1 MTPSVR
7 DILARGFQAHQAGQ
21 LEEAR
26 ACYEQVLLHE
36 PGHAEAS
43 QLMGLVA
50 RRLGNNA
57 AAQTF
62 FRQSLATH
70 PAQPHVWNNLGNV
83 LLAGAQLPEA
93 EHALRQAIALQPTY
107 ADAHYNLSRALQQ
120 ARRAGEAAASLTRAW
135 QLTATPTPPMWQ
147 LKAQIEADAGNLEAA
162 ESTLRAALSQH
173 PGVAALW
180 HNLAVALQRGHRYG
194 EALRAHEQAIALG
207 LDAADAHYNL
217 GNTLQSVGRVAEAV
231 AAYQAALRREPL
243 HPLALHDLA
252 RLRWRL
258 GHPDFDAETRHAMAL
273 APQQAVAAGLLGQ
286 MLRQADRFDEALPCF
301 REALRRDPANPGFLD
316 GMGSCLVRLGAVDTG
331 LTTHREAAAMAP
343 TDPEILCNLCTSLLV
358 AGRPD
363 EALAIASQ
371 ACELAPAHQRAQA
384 LRGLA
389 QRLLGLPETGA
400 SDLSAEVR
408 RISLPAPPGWSDIRS
423 FNQDLATEL
432 RILHGADRRQPIDQ
446 SLRGGT
452 QTFGNLFAS
461 SLPAVTALKQS
472 IADAVT
478 RTIATMHDAGDA
490 ADPHPY
496 FQRRPAAP
504 GSWRFDTAWSSR
516 LSQGGFHTDHV
527 HPHGW
532 MSSVYY
538 VHLPPGVDD
547 QVRRQ
552 GWLRFGVPDFPIP
565 GVTADSLVQHLVQ
578 PVEGLLVLF
587 PSMRWHG
594 TTPFDAV
601 GERLTV
607 AFDVL
612 PY

>member
-1 MTPSVR
+1 M
-7 DILARGFQAHQAGQ
+7 LARGFKAHQAGQ
-21 LEEAR
+21 LDEAR
-26 ACYEQVLLHE
+26 GCYEQVLRHD
-36 PGHAEAS
+36 PGHAEAN

-50 RRLGNNA
+50 RRLGDDA
-57 AAQTF
+57 AAETC
-62 FRQSLATH
+62 FRRSLAVQ
-70 PAQPHVWNNLGNV
+70 PAQPHVWNNLGNL
-83 LLAGAQLPEA
+83 LLAGARALEA
-93 EHALRQAIALQPTY
+93 EEALRQAVALQPAY
-107 ADAHYNLSRALQQ
+107 ADAHFNLSRALQRT
-120 ARRAGEAAASLTRAW
+120 ARPRDAAASLARAW
-135 QLTATPTPPMWQ
+135 QLTTTPTPSMWQ
-147 LKAQIEADAGNLEAA
+147 LKALIEADSGELGAA
-162 ESTLRAALSQH
+162 ESTLRSALSQY
-173 PGVAALW
+173 PGAAALW
-180 HNLAVALQRGHRYG
+180 HNLAVTLQRGHRYA
-194 EALRAHEQAIALG
+194 EALRAHEQASVIG
-207 LDAADAHYNL
+207 LDAADAHYNR
-217 GNTLQSVGRVAEAV
+217 GNTLQSLGRIDDAL
-231 AAYQAALRREPL
+231 AAYQAALQREPL

-258 GHPDFDAETRHAMAL
+258 GHPDFDAETRRAVAL
-273 APQQAVAAGLLGQ
+273 APQQATASGVLGQ
-286 MLRQADRFDEALPCF
+286 LFRQAGRFEEAVPCF
-301 REALRRDPANPGFLD
+301 REALRRDPSNPGFLD
-316 GMGSCLVRLGAVDTG
+316 GLGSCLVRLGAVDTG
-331 LTTHREAAAMAP
+331 LTSHREALAMAP
-343 TDPEILCNLCTSLLV
+343 TDPEILSNLCTSLLV

-363 EALAIASQ
+363 EALAIACQ
-371 ACELAPAHQRAQA
+371 ACELAPAHQRALA

-389 QRLLGLPETGA
+389 RRLLGLPETGA

-478 RTIATMHDAGDA
+478 RTIATMPDAGDA
-490 ADPHPY
+490 AEPHPY
-496 FQRRPAAP
+496 FRRRPAAP
-504 GSWRFDTAWSSR
+504 DSWRFDTAWSSR

-565 GVTADSLVQHLVQ
+565 GVPADSLVQHLVQ

>member
-1 MTPSVR
+1 M
-7 DILARGFQAHQAGQ
+7 LARGFKAHQAGQ
-21 LEEAR
+21 LDEAR
-26 ACYEQVLLHE
+26 GCYEQVLRHD
-36 PGHAEAS
+36 PGHAEAN

-50 RRLGNNA
+50 RRLGDDA
-57 AAQTF
+57 AAETC
-62 FRQSLATH
+62 FRRSLAVQ
-70 PAQPHVWNNLGNV
+70 PAQPHVWNNLGNL
-83 LLAGAQLPEA
+83 LLAGARALEA
-93 EHALRQAIALQPTY
+93 EEALRQAVALQPAY
-107 ADAHYNLSRALQQ
+107 ADAHFNLSRALQRT
-120 ARRAGEAAASLTRAW
+120 ARPRDAAASLARAW
-135 QLTATPTPPMWQ
+135 QLTTTPTPSMWQ
-147 LKAQIEADAGNLEAA
+147 LKALIEADSGELGAA
-162 ESTLRAALSQH
+162 ESTLRSALLQY
-173 PGVAALW
+173 PGAAALW
-180 HNLAVALQRGHRYG
+180 HNLAVTLQRGHRYA
-194 EALRAHEQAIALG
+194 EALRAHEQASVIG
-207 LDAADAHYNL
+207 LDAADAHYNR
-217 GNTLQSVGRVAEAV
+217 GNTLQSLGRIDDAL
-231 AAYQAALRREPL
+231 AAYQAALQREPL

-258 GHPDFDAETRHAMAL
+258 GHPDFDAETRRAVAL
-273 APQQAVAAGLLGQ
+273 APQQATASGVLGQ
-286 MLRQADRFDEALPCF
+286 LFRQAGRFEEAVPCF
-301 REALRRDPANPGFLD
+301 REALRRDPSNPGFLD
-316 GMGSCLVRLGAVDTG
+316 GLGSCLVRLGAVDTG
-331 LTTHREAAAMAP
+331 LTSHREALAMAP
-343 TDPEILCNLCTSLLV
+343 TDPEILSNLCTSLLV

-363 EALAIASQ
+363 EALAIACQ
-371 ACELAPAHQRAQA
+371 ACELAPAHQRALA

-389 QRLLGLPETGA
+389 RRLLGLPETGA

-408 RISLPAPPGWSDIRS
+408 RISLPAPPGWSDIRA

-478 RTIATMHDAGDA
+478 RTIATMPDAGDA
-490 ADPHPY
+490 AEPHPY
-496 FQRRPAAP
+496 FRRRPAAP
-504 GSWRFDTAWSSR
+504 DSWRFDTAWSSR

-552 GWLRFGVPDFPIP
+552 GWLRFGVPEFPIP

-612 PY
+612 PH

>member
-1 MTPSVR
+1 M
-7 DILARGFQAHQAGQ
+7 LARGFKAHQAGQ
-21 LEEAR
+21 LDEAR
-26 ACYEQVLLHE
+26 GCYEQVLRHD
-36 PGHAEAS
+36 PGHAEAN

-50 RRLGNNA
+50 RRLGDDA
-57 AAQTF
+57 AAETC
-62 FRQSLATH
+62 FRRSLAVQ
-70 PAQPHVWNNLGNV
+70 PAQPHVWNNLGNL
-83 LLAGAQLPEA
+83 LLAGARALEA
-93 EHALRQAIALQPTY
+93 EEALRQAVALQPAY
-107 ADAHYNLSRALQQ
+107 ADAHFNLSRALQRT
-120 ARRAGEAAASLTRAW
+120 ARPRDAAASLARAW
-135 QLTATPTPPMWQ
+135 QLTTTPTPSMWQ
-147 LKAQIEADAGNLEAA
+147 LKALIEADSGELGAA
-162 ESTLRAALSQH
+162 ESTLRSALSQY
-173 PGVAALW
+173 PGAAALW
-180 HNLAVALQRGHRYG
+180 HNLAVTLQRGHRYA
-194 EALRAHEQAIALG
+194 EALRAHEQASVIG
-207 LDAADAHYNL
+207 LDAADAHYNR
-217 GNTLQSVGRVAEAV
+217 GNTLQSLGRIDDAL
-231 AAYQAALRREPL
+231 AAYQAALQREPL

-258 GHPDFDAETRHAMAL
+258 GHPDFDAETRRAVAL
-273 APQQAVAAGLLGQ
+273 APQQATASGVLGQ
-286 MLRQADRFDEALPCF
+286 LFRQAGRFEEAVPCF
-301 REALRRDPANPGFLD
+301 REALRRDPSNPGFLD
-316 GMGSCLVRLGAVDTG
+316 GLGSCLVRLGAVDTG
-331 LTTHREAAAMAP
+331 LTSHREALAMAP
-343 TDPEILCNLCTSLLV
+343 TDPEILSNLCTSLLV

-363 EALAIASQ
+363 EALAIACQ
-371 ACELAPAHQRAQA
+371 ACELAPAHQRALA

-389 QRLLGLPETGA
+389 RRLLGLPETGA

-408 RISLPAPPGWSDIRS
+408 RISLPAPPGWSDIRA

-478 RTIATMHDAGDA
+478 RTIATMPDAGDA
-490 ADPHPY
+490 AEPHPY
-496 FQRRPAAP
+496 FRRRPAAP
-504 GSWRFDTAWSSR
+504 DSWRFDTAWSSR
-516 LSQGGFHTDHV
+516 LSRGGFHTDHV

-552 GWLRFGVPDFPIP
+552 GWLRFGVPEFPIP

>member
-1 MTPSVR
+1 M
-7 DILARGFQAHQAGQ
+7 LARGFKAHQAGQ
-21 LEEAR
+21 LDEAR
-26 ACYEQVLLHE
+26 GCYEQVLRHD
-36 PGHAEAS
+36 PGHAEAN

-50 RRLGNNA
+50 RRLGDDA
-57 AAQTF
+57 AAETC
-62 FRQSLATH
+62 FRRSLAVQ
-70 PAQPHVWNNLGNV
+70 PAQPHVWNNLGNL
-83 LLAGAQLPEA
+83 LLAGARALEA
-93 EHALRQAIALQPTY
+93 EEALRQAVALQPAY
-107 ADAHYNLSRALQQ
+107 ADAHFNLSRALQRT
-120 ARRAGEAAASLTRAW
+120 ARPRDAAASLARAW
-135 QLTATPTPPMWQ
+135 QLTTTPTPSMWQ
-147 LKAQIEADAGNLEAA
+147 LKALIEADSGELGAA
-162 ESTLRAALSQH
+162 ESTLRSALLQY
-173 PGVAALW
+173 PGAAALW
-180 HNLAVALQRGHRYG
+180 HNLAVTLQRGHRYA
-194 EALRAHEQAIALG
+194 EALRAHEQASVIG
-207 LDAADAHYNL
+207 LDAADAHYNR
-217 GNTLQSVGRVAEAV
+217 GNTLQSLGRIDDAL
-231 AAYQAALRREPL
+231 AAYQAALQREPL

-258 GHPDFDAETRHAMAL
+258 GHPDFDAETRRAVAL
-273 APQQAVAAGLLGQ
+273 APQQATASGVLGQ
-286 MLRQADRFDEALPCF
+286 LFRQAGRFEEAVPCF
-301 REALRRDPANPGFLD
+301 REALRRDPSNPGFLD
-316 GMGSCLVRLGAVDTG
+316 GLGSCLVRLGAVDTG
-331 LTTHREAAAMAP
+331 LTSHREALAMAP
-343 TDPEILCNLCTSLLV
+343 TDPEILSNLCTSLLV

-363 EALAIASQ
+363 EALAIACQ
-371 ACELAPAHQRAQA
+371 ACELAPAHQRALA

-389 QRLLGLPETGA
+389 RRLLGLPETGA

-408 RISLPAPPGWSDIRS
+408 RISLPAPPGWSDIRA

-478 RTIATMHDAGDA
+478 RTIATMPDAGDA
-490 ADPHPY
+490 AEPHPY
-496 FQRRPAAP
+496 FRRRPAAP
-504 GSWRFDTAWSSR
+504 DSWRFDTAWSSR

-552 GWLRFGVPDFPIP
+552 GWLRFGVPEFPIP

>member
-1 MTPSVR
+1 M
-7 DILARGFQAHQAGQ
+7 LARGFKAHQAGQ
-21 LEEAR
+21 LDEAR
-26 ACYEQVLLHE
+26 GCYEQVLRHD
-36 PGHAEAS
+36 PGHAEAN

-50 RRLGNNA
+50 RRLGDDA
-57 AAQTF
+57 AAETC
-62 FRQSLATH
+62 FRRSLAVQ
-70 PAQPHVWNNLGNV
+70 PAQPHVWNNLGNL
-83 LLAGAQLPEA
+83 LLAGARALEA
-93 EHALRQAIALQPTY
+93 EEALRQAVALQPAY
-107 ADAHYNLSRALQQ
+107 ADAHFNLSRALQRT
-120 ARRAGEAAASLTRAW
+120 ARPRDAAASLARAW
-135 QLTATPTPPMWQ
+135 QLTTTPTPSMWQ
-147 LKAQIEADAGNLEAA
+147 LKALIEADSGELGAA
-162 ESTLRAALSQH
+162 ESTLRSALSQY
-173 PGVAALW
+173 PGAAALW
-180 HNLAVALQRGHRYG
+180 HNLAVTLQRGHRYA
-194 EALRAHEQAIALG
+194 EALRAHEQASVIG
-207 LDAADAHYNL
+207 LDAADAHYNR
-217 GNTLQSVGRVAEAV
+217 GNTLQSLGRIDDAL
-231 AAYQAALRREPL
+231 AAYQAALQREPL

-258 GHPDFDAETRHAMAL
+258 GHPDFDAETRRAVAL
-273 APQQAVAAGLLGQ
+273 APQQATASGVLGQ
-286 MLRQADRFDEALPCF
+286 LFRQAGRFEEAVPCF
-301 REALRRDPANPGFLD
+301 REALRRDPSNPGFLD
-316 GMGSCLVRLGAVDTG
+316 GLGSCLVRLGAVDTG
-331 LTTHREAAAMAP
+331 LTSHREALAMAP
-343 TDPEILCNLCTSLLV
+343 TDPEILSNLCTSLLV

-363 EALAIASQ
+363 EALAIACQ
-371 ACELAPAHQRAQA
+371 ACELAPAHQRALA

-389 QRLLGLPETGA
+389 RRLLGLPETGA

-408 RISLPAPPGWSDIRS
+408 RISLPAPPGWSDIRA

-478 RTIATMHDAGDA
+478 RTIATMPDAGDA
-490 ADPHPY
+490 AEPHPY
-496 FQRRPAAP
+496 FRRRPATP
-504 GSWRFDTAWSSR
+504 DSWRFDTAWSSR

-552 GWLRFGVPDFPIP
+552 GWLRFGVPEFPIP

>member
-1 MTPSVR
+1 M
-7 DILARGFQAHQAGQ
+7 LARGFKAHQAGQ
-21 LEEAR
+21 LDEAR
-26 ACYEQVLLHE
+26 GCYEQVLRHD
-36 PGHAEAS
+36 PGHAEAN

-50 RRLGNNA
+50 RRLGDDA
-57 AAQTF
+57 AAETC
-62 FRQSLATH
+62 FRRSLAVQ
-70 PAQPHVWNNLGNV
+70 PAQPHVWNNLGNL
-83 LLAGAQLPEA
+83 LLAGARALEA
-93 EHALRQAIALQPTY
+93 EEALRQAVALQPAY
-107 ADAHYNLSRALQQ
+107 ADAHFNLSRALQRT
-120 ARRAGEAAASLTRAW
+120 ARPRDAAASLARAW
-135 QLTATPTPPMWQ
+135 QLTTTPTPSMWQ
-147 LKAQIEADAGNLEAA
+147 LKALIEADSGELGAA
-162 ESTLRAALSQH
+162 ESTLRSALSQY
-173 PGVAALW
+173 PGAAALW
-180 HNLAVALQRGHRYG
+180 HNLAVTLQRGHRYA
-194 EALRAHEQAIALG
+194 EALRAHEQASVIG
-207 LDAADAHYNL
+207 LDAADAHYNR
-217 GNTLQSVGRVAEAV
+217 GNTLQSLGRIDDAL
-231 AAYQAALRREPL
+231 AAYQAALQREPL

-258 GHPDFDAETRHAMAL
+258 GHPDFDAETRRAVAL
-273 APQQAVAAGLLGQ
+273 APQQATASGVLGQ
-286 MLRQADRFDEALPCF
+286 LFRQAGRFEEAVPCF
-301 REALRRDPANPGFLD
+301 REALRRDPSNPGFLD
-316 GMGSCLVRLGAVDTG
+316 GLGSCLVRLGAVDTG
-331 LTTHREAAAMAP
+331 LTSHREALAMAP
-343 TDPEILCNLCTSLLV
+343 TDPEILSNQCTSLLV

-363 EALAIASQ
+363 EALAIACQ
-371 ACELAPAHQRAQA
+371 ACELAPAHQRALA

-389 QRLLGLPETGA
+389 RRLLGLPETGA

-408 RISLPAPPGWSDIRS
+408 RILLPAPPGWSDIRA

-478 RTIATMHDAGDA
+478 RTIATMPDAGDA
-490 ADPHPY
+490 AEPHPY
-496 FQRRPAAP
+496 FRRRPAAP
-504 GSWRFDTAWSSR
+504 DSWRFDTAWSSR

-565 GVTADSLVQHLVQ
+565 GVPADSLVQHLVQ

>member
-1 MTPSVR
+1 M
-7 DILARGFQAHQAGQ
+7 LARGFKAHQAGQ
-21 LEEAR
+21 LDEAR
-26 ACYEQVLLHE
+26 GCYEQVLRHD
-36 PGHAEAS
+36 PGHAEAN

-50 RRLGNNA
+50 RRLGDDA
-57 AAQTF
+57 AAETC
-62 FRQSLATH
+62 FRRSLAVQ
-70 PAQPHVWNNLGNV
+70 PAQPHVWNNLGNL
-83 LLAGAQLPEA
+83 LLAGARALEA
-93 EHALRQAIALQPTY
+93 EEALRQAVALQPAY
-107 ADAHYNLSRALQQ
+107 ADAHFNLSRALQRT
-120 ARRAGEAAASLTRAW
+120 ARPRDAAASLARAW
-135 QLTATPTPPMWQ
+135 QLTTTPTPSMWQ
-147 LKAQIEADAGNLEAA
+147 LKALIEADSGELGAA
-162 ESTLRAALSQH
+162 ESTLRSALSQY
-173 PGVAALW
+173 PGAAALW
-180 HNLAVALQRGHRYG
+180 HNLAVTLQRGHRYA
-194 EALRAHEQAIALG
+194 EALRAHEQASVIG
-207 LDAADAHYNL
+207 LDAADAHYNR
-217 GNTLQSVGRVAEAV
+217 GNTLQSLGRIDDAL
-231 AAYQAALRREPL
+231 AAYQAALQREPL

-258 GHPDFDAETRHAMAL
+258 GHPDFDAETRRAVAL
-273 APQQAVAAGLLGQ
+273 APQQATASGVLGQ
-286 MLRQADRFDEALPCF
+286 LFRQAGRFEEAVPCF
-301 REALRRDPANPGFLD
+301 REALRRDPSNPGFLD
-316 GMGSCLVRLGAVDTG
+316 GLGSCLVRLGAVDTG
-331 LTTHREAAAMAP
+331 LTSHREALAMAP
-343 TDPEILCNLCTSLLV
+343 TDPEILSNLCTSLLV

-363 EALAIASQ
+363 EALAIACQ
-371 ACELAPAHQRAQA
+371 ACELAPAHQRALA

-389 QRLLGLPETGA
+389 RRLLGLPETGA

-408 RISLPAPPGWSDIRS
+408 RISLPAPPGWSDIRA

-478 RTIATMHDAGDA
+478 RTIATMPDAGDA
-490 ADPHPY
+490 AEPHPY
-496 FQRRPAAP
+496 FRRRPAAP
-504 GSWRFDTAWSSR
+504 DSWRFDTAWSSR

-552 GWLRFGVPDFPIP
+552 GWLRFGVPEFPIP

-578 PVEGLLVLF
+578 PAEGLLVLF

>member
-1 MTPSVR
+1 M
-7 DILARGFQAHQAGQ
+7 LARGFKAHQAGQ
-21 LEEAR
+21 LDEAR
-26 ACYEQVLLHE
+26 GCYEQVLRHD
-36 PGHAEAS
+36 PGHAEAN

-50 RRLGNNA
+50 RRLGDDA
-57 AAQTF
+57 AAETC
-62 FRQSLATH
+62 FRRSLAVQ
-70 PAQPHVWNNLGNV
+70 PAQPHVWNNLGNL
-83 LLAGAQLPEA
+83 LLAGARALEA
-93 EHALRQAIALQPTY
+93 EEALRQAVALQPAY
-107 ADAHYNLSRALQQ
+107 ADAHFNLSRALQRT
-120 ARRAGEAAASLTRAW
+120 ARPRDAAASLARAW
-135 QLTATPTPPMWQ
+135 QLTTTPTPSMWQ
-147 LKAQIEADAGNLEAA
+147 LKALIEADSGELGAA
-162 ESTLRAALSQH
+162 ESTLRSALSQY
-173 PGVAALW
+173 PGAAALW
-180 HNLAVALQRGHRYG
+180 HNLAVTLQRGHRYA
-194 EALRAHEQAIALG
+194 EALRAHEQASVIG
-207 LDAADAHYNL
+207 LDAADAHYNR
-217 GNTLQSVGRVAEAV
+217 GNTLQSLGRIDDAL
-231 AAYQAALRREPL
+231 AAYQAALQREPL

-258 GHPDFDAETRHAMAL
+258 GHTDFDAETRRAVAL
-273 APQQAVAAGLLGQ
+273 APQQATASGVLGQ
-286 MLRQADRFDEALPCF
+286 LFRQAGRFEEAVPCF
-301 REALRRDPANPGFLD
+301 REALRRDPSNPGFLD
-316 GMGSCLVRLGAVDTG
+316 GLGSCLVRLGAVDTG
-331 LTTHREAAAMAP
+331 LTSHREALAMAP
-343 TDPEILCNLCTSLLV
+343 TDPEILSNLCTSLLV

-363 EALAIASQ
+363 EALAIACQ
-371 ACELAPAHQRAQA
+371 ACELAPAHQRALA

-389 QRLLGLPETGA
+389 RRLLGLPETGA

-408 RISLPAPPGWSDIRS
+408 RISLPAPPGWSDIRA

-478 RTIATMHDAGDA
+478 RTIATMPDAGDA
-490 ADPHPY
+490 AEPHPY
-496 FQRRPAAP
+496 FRRRPAAP
-504 GSWRFDTAWSSR
+504 DSWRFDTAWSSR
-516 LSQGGFHTDHV
+516 LSRGGFHTDHV

-552 GWLRFGVPDFPIP
+552 GWLRFGVPEFPIP

>member
-1 MTPSVR
+1 M
-7 DILARGFQAHQAGQ
+7 LARGFKAHQAGQ
-21 LEEAR
+21 LDEAR
-26 ACYEQVLLHE
+26 GCYEQVLRHD
-36 PGHAEAS
+36 PGHAEAN

-50 RRLGNNA
+50 RRLGDDA
-57 AAQTF
+57 AAETC
-62 FRQSLATH
+62 FRRSLAVQ
-70 PAQPHVWNNLGNV
+70 PAQPHVWNNLGNL
-83 LLAGAQLPEA
+83 LLAGARALEA
-93 EHALRQAIALQPTY
+93 EEALRQAVALQPAY
-107 ADAHYNLSRALQQ
+107 ADAHFNLSRALQRT
-120 ARRAGEAAASLTRAW
+120 ARPRDAAASLARAW
-135 QLTATPTPPMWQ
+135 QLTTTPTPSMWQ
-147 LKAQIEADAGNLEAA
+147 LKALIEADSGELGAA
-162 ESTLRAALSQH
+162 ESTLRSALSQY
-173 PGVAALW
+173 PGAAALW
-180 HNLAVALQRGHRYG
+180 HNLAVTLQRGHRYA
-194 EALRAHEQAIALG
+194 EALRAHEQASVIG
-207 LDAADAHYNL
+207 LDAADAHYNR
-217 GNTLQSVGRVAEAV
+217 GNTLQSLGRIDDAL
-231 AAYQAALRREPL
+231 AAYQAALQREPL

-258 GHPDFDAETRHAMAL
+258 GHTDFDAETRRAVAL
-273 APQQAVAAGLLGQ
+273 APQQATASGVLGQ
-286 MLRQADRFDEALPCF
+286 LFRQAGRFEEAVPCF
-301 REALRRDPANPGFLD
+301 REALRRDPSNPGFLD
-316 GMGSCLVRLGAVDTG
+316 GLGSCLVRLGAVDTG
-331 LTTHREAAAMAP
+331 LTSHREALAMAP
-343 TDPEILCNLCTSLLV
+343 TDPEILSNLCTSLLV

-363 EALAIASQ
+363 EALAIACQ
-371 ACELAPAHQRAQA
+371 ACELAPAHQRALA

-389 QRLLGLPETGA
+389 RRLLGLPETGA

-408 RISLPAPPGWSDIRS
+408 RISLPAPPGWSDIRA

-478 RTIATMHDAGDA
+478 RTIATMPDAGDA
-490 ADPHPY
+490 AEPHPY
-496 FQRRPAAP
+496 FRRRPAAP
-504 GSWRFDTAWSSR
+504 DSWRFDTAWSSR
-516 LSQGGFHTDHV
+516 LSRGGFHTDHV

-565 GVTADSLVQHLVQ
+565 GVPADSLVQHLVQ

>member
-1 MTPSVR
+1 M
-7 DILARGFQAHQAGQ
+7 LARGFKAHQAGQ
-21 LEEAR
+21 LDEAR
-26 ACYEQVLLHE
+26 GCYEQVLRHD
-36 PGHAEAS
+36 PGHAEAN

-50 RRLGNNA
+50 RRLGDDA
-57 AAQTF
+57 AAETC
-62 FRQSLATH
+62 FRRSLAVQ
-70 PAQPHVWNNLGNV
+70 PAQPHVWNNLGNL
-83 LLAGAQLPEA
+83 LLAGARALEA
-93 EHALRQAIALQPTY
+93 EEALRQAVALQPAY
-107 ADAHYNLSRALQQ
+107 ADAHFNLSRALQRT
-120 ARRAGEAAASLTRAW
+120 ARPRDAAASLARAW
-135 QLTATPTPPMWQ
+135 QLTTTPTPSMWQ
-147 LKAQIEADAGNLEAA
+147 LKALIEADSGELGAA
-162 ESTLRAALSQH
+162 ESTLRSALSQY
-173 PGVAALW
+173 PGAAALW
-180 HNLAVALQRGHRYG
+180 HNLAVTLQRGHRYA
-194 EALRAHEQAIALG
+194 EALRAHEQASVIG
-207 LDAADAHYNL
+207 LDAADAHYNR
-217 GNTLQSVGRVAEAV
+217 GNTLQSLGRIDDAL
-231 AAYQAALRREPL
+231 AAYQAALQREPL

-258 GHPDFDAETRHAMAL
+258 GHPDFDAETRRAVAL
-273 APQQAVAAGLLGQ
+273 APQQATASGVLGQ
-286 MLRQADRFDEALPCF
+286 LFRQAGRFEEAVPCF
-301 REALRRDPANPGFLD
+301 REALRRDPSNPGFLD
-316 GMGSCLVRLGAVDTG
+316 GLGSCLVRLGAVDTG
-331 LTTHREAAAMAP
+331 LTSHREALAMAP
-343 TDPEILCNLCTSLLV
+343 TDPEILSNLCTSLLV

-363 EALAIASQ
+363 EALAIACQ
-371 ACELAPAHQRAQA
+371 ACELAPAHQRALA

-389 QRLLGLPETGA
+389 RRLLGLPETGA

-408 RISLPAPPGWSDIRS
+408 RISLPAPPGWSDIRA

-478 RTIATMHDAGDA
+478 RTIATMPDAGDA
-490 ADPHPY
+490 AEPHPY
-496 FQRRPAAP
+496 FRRRPAAP
-504 GSWRFDTAWSSR
+504 DSWRFDTAWSSR

-565 GVTADSLVQHLVQ
+565 GVPADSLVQHLVQ